1 VIPHSIIED
10 LKARS
15 DIVDVISSYVPLK
28 RAGSNM
34 NGLCPF
40 HSERSPSFTVFT
52 GGDPH
57 FFCFGCGA
65 GGDVISFIMRIE
77 NLEYRPALD
86 FLARRAGITLPDDDE
101 RPESGVGRKR
111 IFEMN
116 VCAARFFR
124 DVLNDPVLGRPGREY
139 VEKRQLPSAIVRR
152 FGIGYAPDGGF
163 ALRDHLKKNGFT
175 DEEMRVGYLCGI
187 SKKGYAYDIFR
198 GRLMIPIIDTAGNIV
213 AFGGRLVGEAKPD
226 AGGFTPPKYLNSS
239 DTPAFKKSRHLFAL
253 NYAKSNCDERLIL
266 CEGYMDVIMLH
277 AAGFENA
284 VATLG
289 TAITPDH
296 ARIMKKYTNNVV
308 IAYDSDEAGQKAAD
322 KALRLLAEAG
332 VEGRVLRMNGA
343 KDPDEYIKSF
353 GPQRFR
359 DLLSQSRP
367 RFDYKLENILAA
379 HDLENPDEKIKAA
392 SAVCAEIASVSSSVE
407 RDVYIGRAAKTF
419 NLDPKSIKS
428 DVDAIINKRL
438 RQAKKARPGELVR
451 QGLGTADRVNPDFAK
466 RPKAARLE
474 ETVLGLILLRREY
487 RTYPVDGSP
496 VRGEDLATE
505 LGQRI
510 LWAIDEGEESGGF
523 EIGMLNESFTQ
534 EEVARAMRMLNARQM
549 LSGNGEN
556 IYEENLR
563 ALRQEME
570 KQRSRD
576 SDDFFSTL
584 NKKRDQFTENASPE
598 KAGGNT

>member
-1 VIPHSIIED
+1 MIPHSIIED

-86 FLARRAGITLPDDDE
+86 FLAKRVGITLPDDDE
-101 RPESGVGRKR
+101 RPDDGVGRKR

-116 VCAARFFR
+116 ICAARFFR
-124 DVLNDPVLGRPGREY
+124 NVLNDPVLGRVGREY
-139 VEKRQLPSAIVRR
+139 IEKRQLPSAIVRR
-152 FGIGYAPDGGF
+152 FGLGYAPDSGF
-163 ALRDHLKKNGFT
+163 ALRDHLKQNGFT

-253 NYAKSNCDERLIL
+253 NYAKSNCSERLIL

-332 VEGRVLRMNGA
+332 VEGKVLRMSGA
-343 KDPDEYIKSF
+343 KDPDEYIKTF
-353 GPQRFR
+353 GAQRFR

-392 SAVCAEIASVSSSVE
+392 AAVCAEIASVSSSVE

-419 NLDPKSIKS
+419 QVDVKSIKS

-438 RQAKKARPGELVR
+438 RQAKKARPGELLR
-451 QGLGTADRVNPDFAK
+451 AGLGTADRVNPDYAK

-487 RTYPVDGSP
+487 LTHPVDK
-496 VRGEDLATE
+496 RTITEEDLATE
-505 LGQRI
+505 LGKRI
-510 LWAIDEGEESGGF
+510 LAAIAEGEESGGF
-523 EIGMLNESFTQ
+523 EIGMLNESFSQ
-534 EEVARAMRMLNARQM
+534 EEVGRAMRMLNARQM
-549 LSGNGEN
+549 LSGNGEP
-556 IYEENLR
+556 IFEENLR

-570 KQRSRD
+570 SERQREN
-576 SDDFFSTL
+576 SDFLSVL
-584 NKKRDQFTENASPE
+584 NKKRNQFTATASPD
-598 KAGGNT
+598 KPGGTT

>member
-1 VIPHSIIED
+1 MIPHSIIED

-116 VCAARFFR
+116 ICAARFFR

-152 FGIGYAPDGGF
+152 FGLGYAPDSGF

-253 NYAKSNCDERLIL
+253 NYAKSNCTERLIL

-277 AAGFENA
+277 SAGFENA

-289 TAITPDH
+289 TAITSDH

-322 KALRLLAEAG
+322 KALRLLGEAG
-332 VEGRVLRMNGA
+332 VEGKVLRMSGA
-343 KDPDEYIKSF
+343 KDPDEYIKTF
-353 GPQRFR
+353 GAQRFR

-392 SAVCAEIASVSSSVE
+392 AAVCAEIASVSSNVE
-407 RDVYIGRAAKTF
+407 RDAKTF
-419 NLDPKSIKS
+419 NVDVKSIKS

-438 RQAKKARPGELVR
+438 RQAKKARPGELLR
-451 QGLGTADRVNPDFAK
+451 AGLGTADRVNPDYAK

-474 ETVLGLILLRREY
+474 ETVLGLVLLRREY
-487 RTYPVDGSP
+487 LSHPVDGNP
-496 VRGEDLATE
+496 IREEDLATE
-505 LGQRI
+505 LGKRI
-510 LWAIDEGEESGGF
+510 LSAIAEGEETGGF
-523 EIGMLNESFTQ
+523 EIGMLNETFSQ
-534 EEVARAMRMLNARQM
+534 EEVGRAMRMLNARQM
-549 LSGNGEN
+549 LSGNGEP
-556 IYEENLR
+556 IFEENLR

-570 KQRSRD
+570 SERQREN
-576 SDDFFSTL
+576 SDFLSVL
-584 NKKRDQFTENASPE
+584 NKKRNQFTATASPD
-598 KAGGNT
+598 KPGGTT

>member
-1 VIPHSIIED
+1 
-10 LKARS
+10 
-15 DIVDVISSYVPLK
+15 
-28 RAGSNM
+28 
-34 NGLCPF
+34 
-40 HSERSPSFTVFT
+40 
-52 GGDPH
+52 
-57 FFCFGCGA
+57 
-65 GGDVISFIMRIE
+65 
-77 NLEYRPALD
+77 
-86 FLARRAGITLPDDDE
+86 
-101 RPESGVGRKR
+101 
-111 IFEMN
+111 
-116 VCAARFFR
+116 
-124 DVLNDPVLGRPGREY
+124 
-139 VEKRQLPSAIVRR
+139 
-152 FGIGYAPDGGF
+152 
-163 ALRDHLKKNGFT
+163 
-175 DEEMRVGYLCGI
+175 
-187 SKKGYAYDIFR
+187 
-198 GRLMIPIIDTAGNIV
+198 MIPIIDTAGNIV

-343 KDPDEYIKSF
+343 KDPDEYIKTF

-392 SAVCAEIASVSSSVE
+392 AAVCAEIASVSSSVE

-419 NLDPKSIKS
+419 NVDVKSIKS

-438 RQAKKARPGELVR
+438 RQAKKARP
-451 QGLGTADRVNPDFAK
+451 ADRQAVK
-466 RPKAARLE
+466 KECVRLKSE
-474 ETVLGLILLRREY
+474 HIDHKLYEYAYQNYDEHLLH
-487 RTYPVDGSP
+487 
-496 VRGEDLATE
+496 
-505 LGQRI
+505 
-510 LWAIDEGEESGGF
+510 GF
-523 EIGMLNESFTQ
+523 
-534 EEVARAMRMLNARQM
+534 
-549 LSGNGEN
+549 
-556 IYEENLR
+556 
-563 ALRQEME
+563 
-570 KQRSRD
+570 
-576 SDDFFSTL
+576 
-584 NKKRDQFTENASPE
+584 
-598 KAGGNT
+598 

>member
-1 VIPHSIIED
+1 MIPHSIIDD

-86 FLARRAGITLPDDDE
+86 FLAKRAGITLPDDDE
-101 RPESGVGRKR
+101 RPDNGVGRKR

-116 VCAARFFR
+116 ICAARFFR
-124 DVLNDPVLGRPGREY
+124 NVLNDPVLGRAGREY
-139 VEKRQLPSAIVRR
+139 IEKRQLPSAIVRR
-152 FGIGYAPDGGF
+152 FGLGYAPDGGF
-163 ALRDHLKKNGFT
+163 ALRDHLKQNGFT

-253 NYAKSNCDERLIL
+253 NYAKSNCTERLIL

-332 VEGRVLRMNGA
+332 VEGKVLRMSGA
-343 KDPDEYIKSF
+343 KDPDEYIKTF

-392 SAVCAEIASVSSSVE
+392 AAVCAEIASVSSSVE

-419 NLDPKSIKS
+419 NVDVKSIKS

-438 RQAKKARPGELVR
+438 RQAKKARPGELLR
-451 QGLGTADRVNPDFAK
+451 AGLGTADRVNPDYAK

-487 RTYPVDGSP
+487 LSHPVDGNTVSE
-496 VRGEDLATE
+496 EDLATE
-505 LGQRI
+505 LGKRI
-510 LWAIDEGEESGGF
+510 LAAIAEGEEAGGF
-523 EIGMLNESFTQ
+523 EIGMLNEAFSQ
-534 EEVARAMRMLNARQM
+534 EEVGRAMRMLNARQM
-549 LSGNGEN
+549 LSGNGEP
-556 IYEENLR
+556 IFEENLR

-570 KQRSRD
+570 SERQREN
-576 SDDFFSTL
+576 SDFLSVL
-584 NKKRDQFTENASPE
+584 NKKRNQFTATASPD
-598 KAGGNT
+598 KPGGTT